1 HLLPFIKTFSPFLC
15 LLYILYSTAVSLVP
29 IPKSS
34 IMTITI
40 LPARL
45 KLLHFPKSTLPHAT
59 HAIIKACFFDISYTE
74 NSLEVSIVAENHV
87 VENEFMPSLNAA
99 CSEIEVSE
107 ETFRALQIDDDTGQS
122 SYSSGRRISEL
133 SEPLAQAQFS
143 IFYMSTYQTDFI
155 LVKEKRLAQ
164 AVTALLQHGFEMDM
178 DSVDEQVPSLAVAQ
192 VHRING
198 NGYGGDDDAEVAS
211 LADPENGSHNDYDHP
226 AEQNFGVRWEKIV
239 LRNELRCAGLNRD
252 FIQSWALNIIKVLFY
267 PEMVA
272 GSENPRF
279 FSYTATN
286 DGISLITDHYIL
298 EEFEEHMLNVSD
310 NTPPLRLIQVD
321 LAGAN
326 LGLRRRPRACA
337 RDFGNES
344 GEGAGSAGRVIRT
357 INNVGRR
364 GERDGKRRIT

>member
-1 HLLPFIKTFSPFLC
+1 MLQNRESVRIGQLVVQSGRKWSQSNKILYCGHVSPDVLKPPPPLHQNFFTFSLPPVYTLFNRC
-15 LLYILYSTAVSLVP
+15 IFGTHT
-29 IPKSS
+29 KSS

-87 VENEFMPSLNAA
+87 VENEFLPSLNAA

-178 DSVDEQVPSLAVAQ
+178 DSVDEQVPSLVVAQ

-272 GSENPRF
+272 GYE
-279 FSYTATN
+279 
-286 DGISLITDHYIL
+286 
-298 EEFEEHMLNVSD
+298 
-310 NTPPLRLIQVD
+310 
-321 LAGAN
+321 
-326 LGLRRRPRACA
+326 
-337 RDFGNES
+337 
-344 GEGAGSAGRVIRT
+344 
-357 INNVGRR
+357 
-364 GERDGKRRIT
+364 